1 VRFEHHCANG
11 SEVLQKME
19 GGAPNFAAR
28 FLPGRLIQRKGP
40 IVAGRLGGAGWSFG
54 RKAHAM
60 SRARLWG
67 YQILCWVLAVAG
79 IALLLSIIW

>member
-1 VRFEHHCANG
+1 
-11 SEVLQKME
+11 
-19 GGAPNFAAR
+19 
-28 FLPGRLIQRKGP
+28 
-40 IVAGRLGGAGWSFG
+40 
-54 RKAHAM
+54 M

>member
-1 VRFEHHCANG
+1 
-11 SEVLQKME
+11 M
-19 GGAPNFAAR
+19 
-28 FLPGRLIQRKGP
+28 IQRKGLGC
-40 IVAGRLGGAGWSFG
+40 GRPRWYLVEFG

-67 YQILCWVLAVAG
+67 YQILCWALAVAG